1 MAKIAIEE
9 FDVCQKF
16 VYEEVQYLLPIEKRK
31 FVEIYHVV
39 GCNEFIIF
47 VS

>member
-31 FVEIYHVV
+31 FVKIYHVV